1 MGGTKSGLIRKL
13 PEMVTTVTAA
23 DRLGISRKRVFQLIQ
38 EGRLQATQYGRS
50 WLIPLAEVEKY
61 ERERKPAGRPT
72 AKAAKPSTKRSKKAG
87 SESGKSGKK

>member
-1 MGGTKSGLIRKL
+1 MGGTKSGLIKK
-13 PEMVTTVTAA
+13 EMVTTVTAA

-61 ERERKPAGRPT
+61 ERERKPAGRPSM
-72 AKAAKPSTKRSKKAG
+72 KQQKK
-87 SESGKSGKK
+87 S